1 MLFSCNEDGEK
12 LRNSGLKL
20 KKEMKE
26 IYQFLCGGVFC
37 AIPMWSNL
45 QAQDKVKFNVQGDL
59 VSSYIWRGMY
69 QSSAAV
75 QPTLGLSIGNFS
87 LTAWGSVEVAGNTG
101 HKEADLTAAY
111 SVSGLTVSLTD
122 YWWAGQSGIG
132 NDNEN
137 GKNKY
142 FHFDN
147 HTTNHIL
154 EAGISYVLPLEKCP
168 LTFSWYTMLWG
179 ADKKSVD
186 ENGELLCKN
195 AYSTYAEISYPFQV
209 GGVDLNAAVGCSP
222 FDSPQQ
228 YKNSSFAVTNLS
240 LKATKDMKF
249 TDSFSLPIY
258 TQLIWNPDREDVH
271 FVFGLTL
278 R

>member
-1 MLFSCNEDGEK
+1 
-12 LRNSGLKL
+12 
-20 KKEMKE
+20 MKS
-26 IYQFLCGGVFC
+26 IYKYFCGIGMFC
-37 AIPMWSNL
+37 TVPVCDAM
-45 QAQDKVKFNVQGDL
+45 QAQDRVKFNVQGDL
-59 VSSYIWRGMY
+59 VSSYVWRGMY

-75 QPTLGLSIGNFS
+75 QPTLGVSIGNFS
-87 LTAWGSVEVAGNTG
+87 LTAWGSVEIAGGTG
-101 HKEADLTAAY
+101 HKEADLTATY
-111 SVSGLTVSLTD
+111 SFSGLTVSLTD

-137 GKNKY
+137 GKNNY

-154 EAGISYVLPLEKCP
+154 EAGLSYVLPIEKCP
-168 LTFSWYTMLWG
+168 LTVSWYTMFWG
-179 ADKKSVD
+179 ADKKEV
-186 ENGELLCKN
+186 EEAGKAHRKN
-195 AYSTYAEISYPFQV
+195 AYSTYAELSYPFHV
-209 GGVDLNAAVGCSP
+209 SGIDLNAAVGCSP

-228 YKNSSFAVTNLS
+228 YKNTSFAVTNLS
-240 LKATKDMKF
+240 LKATKEVKF
-249 TDSFSLPIY
+249 TERFSLPIY